1 MWKSVTAFFKT
12 RIASSIW
19 FTALLFAPIIVVFAF
34 LLSRFTV
41 FENLELKA
49 IDIRFNSRPIDTTF
63 KQTAQ
68 VVLIPVNDQAQ
79 KAIKPFPWP
88 RDYHARIIRNLT
100 RAGAKVVAFD
110 FVFDDI
116 DRSGGDE
123 EFRKASAECQ
133 NVVVAGREPTEY
145 TEDSKVEYKTVEKAN
160 YLTIFDGT
168 PGANVGNVNVRQDN
182 DGVLRRYHPV
192 SADVLGNPFLSFAY
206 AILKIYT
213 GTDDTIGFDG
223 KYFTFAGKKIPS
235 YDGESILL
243 NPYGPSHSFLEIS
256 ADNILDDREFMT
268 KAEAELFY
276 AALRDNGIYEK
287 LKIDSATVAQ
297 NDTLR
302 QQLMENEEL
311 REIWSTDVFED
322 PLAGIQDLVKGK
334 ICIVG
339 PMFPEA
345 KDDFPMSMWT
355 NGRPDQNKMYGVE
368 AHAIATQNFIDG
380 KFIERANPV
389 SVLGLMLLVSFLVF
403 GTSVSFKR
411 IKFQNQIFLLVLT
424 GIAATAALA
433 SVLML
438 VLYIGDVSP
447 IDYLLSQPL
456 LTKILIAVVLLS
468 LGSLAAF
475 LLKKGGSM
483 QEFTTE
489 IMAIFISITFFAVL
503 NECAQY
509 LFVEN
514 RTLVAIVPFAI
525 AIAFSYG
532 GSILYQYFTESRQKK
547 MIKGFFNTYV
557 PPVLVDQMIQ
567 NPDMFKLGGE
577 RRELT
582 MFFSD
587 VKGFTNISESFKNE
601 PERLTELMNEYLGAM
616 TDIVFKYGGTLDK
629 YIGDAVVAFWNAP
642 LPVEDHALKACYAA
656 IEMQEKL
663 KEMRPIW
670 KAKYGHEIYSRMGI
684 NTAPVIVGNMG
695 SQGRFAYTA
704 MGDGMNLA
712 ARLEAAN
719 KAFGTYIMISQ
730 FTYEIVK
737 EKCLCRWLAE
747 ITVQGKAEPI
757 KVYELIRRRLPGEP
771 EPEPAETAL
780 KGVIAVAKE

>member
-1 MWKSVTAFFKT
+1 MWKPVQEFFRT
-12 RIASSIW
+12 RLASSIW
-19 FTALLFAPIIVVFAF
+19 LTALLFAPIITIFSF
-34 LLSRFTV
+34 LLSRFAV
-41 FENLELKA
+41 LENLELKA
-49 IDIRFNSRPIDTTF
+49 LDIRFNSRPIDTTF
-63 KQTAQ
+63 KQTSQ

-79 KAIKPFPWP
+79 KVIKPFPWP

-123 EFRKASAECQ
+123 EFRRASAECQ

-145 TEDSKVEYKTVEKAN
+145 TEESKVEYKSVEKAN

-168 PGANVGNVNVRQDN
+168 PGAHVGNVNVRQDN

-192 SADVLGNPFLSFAY
+192 SADVLGRPFLSFAY
-206 AILKIYT
+206 AILKLYY
-213 GTDDTIGFDG
+213 GTDDSIAFDG
-223 KYFTFAGKKIPS
+223 QYFIFAGKKIPS

-256 ADNILDDREFMT
+256 ADNILDDHEFVT
-268 KAEAELFY
+268 KAEEELFY
-276 AALRDNGIYEK
+276 AALRDHRVYEK
-287 LKIDSATVAQ
+287 LNLDSATVAQ
-297 NDTLR
+297 NEALR
-302 QQLMENEEL
+302 TQLMMQAEL
-311 REIWSTDVFED
+311 RELWSIDIFED
-322 PLAGIQDLVKGK
+322 SLAGIQDLVKGK

-355 NGRPDQNKMYGVE
+355 NGRPDQNKMYGME
-368 AHAIATQNFIDG
+368 AHAIAVQNFIDG
-380 KFIERANPV
+380 KFIERANLTFL
-389 SVLGLMLLVSFLVF
+389 LGLMFLVSFLVF
-403 GTSVSFKR
+403 GISVWLKR
-411 IKFQNQIFLLVLT
+411 IRFQNQTVLFVLT
-424 GIAATAALA
+424 CVAATA
-433 SVLML
+433 VLVNVL
-438 VLYIGDVSP
+438 VLILYISDISP
-447 IDYLLSQPL
+447 LDYLLSQSL
-456 LTKILIAVVLLS
+456 FTMILMAVVLLG
-468 LGSLAAF
+468 LGVFVAF
-475 LLKKGGSM
+475 LLKQASAM

-489 IMAIFISITFFAVL
+489 VMAVL
-503 NECAQY
+503 TSIMFFVALNEYAEY
-509 LFVEN
+509 LFVEE
-514 RTLVAIVPFAI
+514 RILVAIVPI
-525 AIAFSYG
+525 AIAVAVSYG

-547 MIKGFFNTYV
+547 MIKSFFNTYV
-557 PPVLVDQMIQ
+557 PPVLVEQMIQ
-567 NPDMFKLGGE
+567 NPDLFKLGGE

-587 VKGFTNISESFKNE
+587 VKGFTNISESFKDE
-601 PERLTELMNEYLGAM
+601 PERLTELMNEYLSAM

-663 KEMRPIW
+663 KAMRPIW

-712 ARLEAAN
+712 SRLEAAN
-719 KAFGTYIMISQ
+719 KAFGTYILISQ
-730 FTYEIVK
+730 FTYERVK
-737 EKCLCRWLAE
+737 EKCLCRWLGE
-747 ITVQGKAEPI
+747 ITVQGKSEPV

-771 EPEPAETAL
+771 EPEPAETAF
-780 KGVIAVAKE
+780 KGIMAVAKE

>member
-1 MWKSVTAFFKT
+1 MWKTATEFFKT

-19 FTALLFAPIIVVFAF
+19 FTALLVAPLIVVIAF

-49 IDIRFNSRPIDTTF
+49 LDIRFNARPMDSTF
-63 KQTAQ
+63 KQNAQ
-68 VVLIPVNDQAQ
+68 VILIPVNDQAQ

-88 RDYHARIIRNLT
+88 RDYHARIIRNLS

-123 EFRKASAECQ
+123 AFRKAAEECR

-145 TEDSKVEYKTVEKAN
+145 TEDSKVEYKSVDRAN

-192 SADVLGNPFLSFAY
+192 SADVLGKPFLSFAY
-206 AILKIYT
+206 AVLKLYT
-213 GTDDTIGFDG
+213 DTEDTLGFDG
-223 KYFTFAGKKIPS
+223 EHFTFGGKKIPT
-235 YDGESILL
+235 YDGKSVLL

-256 ADNILDDREFMT
+256 ADLILDDREFMT
-268 KAEAELFY
+268 KAETELFY
-276 AALRDNGIYEK
+276 AALRENDVYEQ
-287 LKIDSATVAQ
+287 LKIDSAMVAK
-297 NDTLR
+297 NVSLR
-302 QQLMENEEL
+302 KQLMANEDL
-311 REIWSTDVFED
+311 RDLWSIDVFDD

-355 NGRPDQNKMYGVE
+355 DGRPDQNKMYGVE

-380 KFIERANPV
+380 KFIKRANPA
-389 SVLGLMLLVSFLVF
+389 SVFGLMLLVSFLVF
-403 GTSVSFKR
+403 GASVSFKR
-411 IKFQNQIFLLVLT
+411 IKFQNQSILLALT
-424 GIAATAALA
+424 GFAATAALL
-433 SVLML
+433 SVLVL
-438 VLYIGDVSP
+438 ILYIGDVSP
-447 IDYLLSQPL
+447 VDYLLSRSA
-456 LTKILIAVVLLS
+456 LTKLVMVISLLGIGGLIAY
-468 LGSLAAF
+468 
-475 LLKKGGSM
+475 LLKRGGSM

-489 IMAIFISITFFAVL
+489 IVAIFISVALFAAL
-503 NECAQY
+503 NQY
-509 LFVEN
+509 SERMFSTDQ
-514 RTLVAIVPFAI
+514 TLIAVVPFAI
-525 AIAFSYG
+525 AISFAYG

-557 PPVLVDQMIQ
+557 PPILVDQMID

-601 PERLTELMNEYLGAM
+601 PEKLTELMNEYLGSM
-616 TDIVFKYGGTLDK
+616 TEIVFKYGGTLDK

-642 LPVEDHALKACYAA
+642 LPIEDHALKACYAA
-656 IEMQEKL
+656 IDMQDKL
-663 KEMRPIW
+663 KEMRPVW
-670 KAKYGHEIYSRMGI
+670 KAKYGHEIYSRMGL

-719 KAFGTYIMISQ
+719 KPFGTYIMISQ

-737 EKCLCRWLAE
+737 EQCLCRWLAE

-757 KVYELIRRRLPGEP
+757 KVYELLRRRLPGEP

-780 KGVIAVAKE
+780 KGMMAVAKE

>member
-1 MWKSVTAFFKT
+1 MWKPVTEFFKT

-19 FTALLFAPIIVVFAF
+19 FTALLVAPIIAVFAF

-49 IDIRFNSRPIDTTF
+49 LDIRFNARPIDSTF
-63 KQTAQ
+63 KHTAQ
-68 VVLIPVNDQAQ
+68 VILIPVNDQAQ

-116 DRSGGDE
+116 DRTGGDKA
-123 EFRKASAECQ
+123 FREAAEACQ

-145 TEDSKVEYKTVEKAN
+145 TEDSKVEYKSIDKAN

-168 PGANVGNVNVRQDN
+168 PGASVGNVNVRQDN

-192 SADVLGNPFLSFAY
+192 SADVLGRPFLSFAY
-206 AILKIYT
+206 AILKLYT
-213 GTDDTIGFDG
+213 GTEDTLGFDG
-223 KYFTFAGKKIPS
+223 EHFTFAGKKIPT

-256 ADNILDDREFMT
+256 ADNILDDAEFMT

-297 NDTLR
+297 NDSLR
-302 QQLMENEEL
+302 QQLMAIEEL
-311 REIWSTDVFED
+311 RELWSIDVFDD
-322 PLAGIQDLVKGK
+322 PLAGIHDLVKGK

-355 NGRPDQNKMYGVE
+355 DGRPDQNKMYGVE

-380 KFIERANPV
+380 KFITRANPAYV
-389 SVLGLMLLVSFLVF
+389 FGLMLLVSFLVF
-403 GTSVSFKR
+403 GASVSFKR
-411 IKFQNQIFLLVLT
+411 IKFQNQAVLFALT
-424 GIAATAALA
+424 YIAATAALL
-433 SVLML
+433 SVLVL
-438 VLYIGDVSP
+438 ILYIGDVSP
-447 IDYLLSQPL
+447 VDYLLSRSA
-456 LTKILIAVVLLS
+456 LTKFVIVISLLGIGGLIAY
-468 LGSLAAF
+468 
-475 LLKKGGSM
+475 LLKRGGSM

-489 IMAIFISITFFAVL
+489 IVAIFISIAFFAIL
-503 NECAQY
+503 NQY
-509 LFVEN
+509 SEHLFSTDQ
-514 RTLVAIVPFAI
+514 TLIAIVPFAI
-525 AIAFSYG
+525 AIAFAYG

-557 PPVLVDQMIQ
+557 PPILVDQMIN

-601 PERLTELMNEYLGAM
+601 PERLTELMNEYLGSM
-616 TDIVFKYGGTLDK
+616 TEIVFKYGGTLDK

-642 LPVEDHALKACYAA
+642 LPVEDHAVKACYAA

-663 KEMRPIW
+663 KEMRPVW
-670 KAKYGHEIYSRMGI
+670 KAKYGHEIYSRMGL

-747 ITVQGKAEPI
+747 ITVQGKSEPI
-757 KVYELIRRRLPGEP
+757 KVYELLRRRLPGEP

-780 KGVIAVAKE
+780 KGVMAVAKE

>member
-1 MWKSVTAFFKT
+1 MWKTAAEFFKT
-12 RIASSIW
+12 RIASNAW
-19 FTALLFAPIIVVFAF
+19 FTALLVAPIIVVFAF

-49 IDIRFNSRPIDTTF
+49 LDIRFNARPIDTTF

-123 EFRKASAECQ
+123 EFRKAAKECK
-133 NVVVAGREPTEY
+133 NVVVAGREPTDY
-145 TEDSKVEYKTVEKAN
+145 TEASKVQYQSVDKAN

-192 SADVLGNPFLSFAY
+192 SADVLGKPFLSFAY
-206 AILKIYT
+206 AILKLYT
-213 GTDDTIGFDG
+213 ETNDTITFDG
-223 KYFTFAGKKIPS
+223 KHFTFAGKKIPA
-235 YDGESILL
+235 YDGESVLL

-256 ADNILDDREFMT
+256 ADNILDDAEFMT
-268 KAEAELFY
+268 KAEEELFY

-297 NDTLR
+297 NEDLR
-302 QQLMENEEL
+302 KQLMAIEEL
-311 REIWSTDVFED
+311 RDLWSIDVFED

-355 NGRPDQNKMYGVE
+355 DGRPDQNKMYGVE

-380 KFIERANPV
+380 KFIERANPT
-389 SVLGLMLLVSFLVF
+389 LIFGLMLLVSFLVF
-403 GTSVSFKR
+403 GTSVSLKR
-411 IKFQNQIFLLVLT
+411 IKFQNQTFLLVLT
-424 GIAATAALA
+424 GIAAIAVLL
-433 SVLML
+433 SVLVL
-438 VLYIGDVSP
+438 ILYIGDVSP
-447 IDYLLSQPL
+447 VDYLLSRSA
-456 LTKILIAVVLLS
+456 LTKLVITISLLGIGSLIAY
-468 LGSLAAF
+468 
-475 LLKKGGSM
+475 LLKKGNSM

-489 IMAIFISITFFAVL
+489 IAAIFLSIAIFAAL
-503 NECAQY
+503 NQY
-509 LFVEN
+509 AEHVFITD
-514 RTLVAIVPFAI
+514 RTLIAVVPFAI
-525 AIAFSYG
+525 SIAFAYG

-557 PPVLVDQMIQ
+557 PPVLVEQMIQ

-587 VKGFTNISESFKNE
+587 VKGFTNISESFKDE

-642 LPVEDHALKACYAA
+642 LPVEDHAVKACYAA

-684 NTAPVIVGNMG
+684 NTASVIVGNMG

-757 KVYELIRRRLPGEP
+757 KVYELLRRRLPGEP
-771 EPEPAETAL
+771 EPEPAETAF
-780 KGVIAVAKE
+780 KGVMAVAKE

>member
-1 MWKSVTAFFKT
+1 MWKTAAEFFKT
-12 RIASSIW
+12 RIASNAW
-19 FTALLFAPIIVVFAF
+19 FTALLVAPIIVVFAF

-49 IDIRFNSRPIDTTF
+49 LDIRFNARPIDTTF

-123 EFRKASAECQ
+123 EFRKAAKECK
-133 NVVVAGREPTEY
+133 NVVVAGREPTDY
-145 TEDSKVEYKTVEKAN
+145 TEASKVQYQSVDKAN

-192 SADVLGNPFLSFAY
+192 SADVLGKPFLSFAY
-206 AILKIYT
+206 AILKLYT
-213 GTDDTIGFDG
+213 ETNDTITFDG
-223 KYFTFAGKKIPS
+223 KHFTFAGKKIPA
-235 YDGESILL
+235 YDGESVLL

-256 ADNILDDREFMT
+256 ADNILDDAEFMT
-268 KAEAELFY
+268 KAEEELFY

-297 NDTLR
+297 NEDLR
-302 QQLMENEEL
+302 KQLMAIEEL
-311 REIWSTDVFED
+311 RDLWSIDVFED

-355 NGRPDQNKMYGVE
+355 DGRPDQNKMYGVE

-380 KFIERANPV
+380 KFIERANPT
-389 SVLGLMLLVSFLVF
+389 LIFGLMLLVSFLVF
-403 GTSVSFKR
+403 GTSVSLKR
-411 IKFQNQIFLLVLT
+411 IKFQNQTFLLVLT
-424 GIAATAALA
+424 GIAAIAVLL
-433 SVLML
+433 SVLVL
-438 VLYIGDVSP
+438 ILYIGDVSP
-447 IDYLLSQPL
+447 VDYLLSRSA
-456 LTKILIAVVLLS
+456 LTKLVITISLLGIGSLIAY
-468 LGSLAAF
+468 
-475 LLKKGGSM
+475 LLKKGNSM

-489 IMAIFISITFFAVL
+489 IAAIFLSIAIFAAL
-503 NECAQY
+503 NQY
-509 LFVEN
+509 AEHVFITD
-514 RTLVAIVPFAI
+514 RTLIAVVPFAI
-525 AIAFSYG
+525 SIAFAYG

-557 PPVLVDQMIQ
+557 PPVLVEQMIQ

-587 VKGFTNISESFKNE
+587 VKGFTNISESFKDE

-642 LPVEDHALKACYAA
+642 LPVEDHAVKACYAA

-684 NTAPVIVGNMG
+684 NTASVIVGNMG

-757 KVYELIRRRLPGEP
+757 KVYELLRRRQPGEP
-771 EPEPAETAL
+771 EPEPAETAF
-780 KGVIAVAKE
+780 KGVMAVAKE

>member
-1 MWKSVTAFFKT
+1 
-12 RIASSIW
+12 
-19 FTALLFAPIIVVFAF
+19 
-34 LLSRFTV
+34 
-41 FENLELKA
+41 
-49 IDIRFNSRPIDTTF
+49 
-63 KQTAQ
+63 
-68 VVLIPVNDQAQ
+68 
-79 KAIKPFPWP
+79 
-88 RDYHARIIRNLT
+88 
-100 RAGAKVVAFD
+100 
-110 FVFDDI
+110 
-116 DRSGGDE
+116 
-123 EFRKASAECQ
+123 
-133 NVVVAGREPTEY
+133 
-145 TEDSKVEYKTVEKAN
+145 
-160 YLTIFDGT
+160 
-168 PGANVGNVNVRQDN
+168 VRQDN

-192 SADVLGNPFLSFAY
+192 SADVLGKPFLSFAY
-206 AILKIYT
+206 AILKLYT
-213 GTDDTIGFDG
+213 ETTDTIRFDG

-235 YDGESILL
+235 YDGESVLL

-297 NDTLR
+297 NDALR

-311 REIWSTDVFED
+311 RELWSIDVFDD
-322 PLAGIQDLVKGK
+322 PLAGIQNLVKGK

-345 KDDFPMSMWT
+345 KDDFPTSMWT

-380 KFIERANPV
+380 KFIERANPA
-389 SVLGLMLLVSFLVF
+389 SVLGLMLVVSFLVF
-403 GTSVSFKR
+403 GASVSFKR
-411 IKFQNQIFLLVLT
+411 IKFQSQLILLVLT
-424 GIAATAALA
+424 GIAATATLA
-433 SVLML
+433 SVLLL

-447 IDYLLSQPL
+447 IDYLLSQSLPTKL
-456 LTKILIAVVLLS
+456 LILLVLLG
-468 LGSLAAF
+468 LGSLIAF
-475 LLKKGGSM
+475 LLKQGGSM

-489 IMAIFISITFFAVL
+489 IMAISISITFFAVL
-503 NECAQY
+503 NWYAEH
-509 LFVEN
+509 LFIN
-514 RTLVAIVPFAI
+514 DRTLFAIVPFAI
-525 AIAFSYG
+525 TIAFSYG

-730 FTYEIVK
+730 FTYELVK

-757 KVYELIRRRLPGEP
+757 KVYELLRRRLPGEP

-780 KGVIAVAKE
+780 KGVMAVAKE

>member
-1 MWKSVTAFFKT
+1 MRKKVAEFFKT
-12 RIASSIW
+12 KIATSIW
-19 FTALLFAPIIVVFAF
+19 FTALLFTPVIVVLSF
-34 LLSRFTV
+34 LLSRFAV

-49 IDIRFNSRPIDTTF
+49 LDIRFNSRPIDTTF
-63 KQTAQ
+63 KKTAK

-123 EFRKASAECQ
+123 EFRKAAAECR
-133 NVVVAGREPTEY
+133 NVVVAGREPTDF
-145 TEDSKVEYKTVEKAN
+145 TEASKVEYKSVEKAN

-168 PGANVGNVNVRQDN
+168 PGAMVGNVNVRQDN
-182 DGVLRRYHPV
+182 DGVLRRYHPASV
-192 SADVLGNPFLSFAY
+192 DVMGKQFLSFAY
-206 AILKIYT
+206 AILKLYT
-213 GTDDTIGFDG
+213 GTQDTVGYDG
-223 KYFTFAGKKIPS
+223 EYFTFAGKKIPS

-268 KAEAELFY
+268 KAEEELFY
-276 AALRDNGIYEK
+276 AALRENGVYEQ

-297 NDTLR
+297 NATLR
-302 QQLMENEEL
+302 QKLIENEEL
-311 REIWSTDVFED
+311 RELWAIDIFED
-322 PLAGIQDLVKGK
+322 PLAGVQELVKGK

-345 KDDFPMSMWT
+345 KDDFPTSMWT
-355 NGRPDQNKMYGVE
+355 DGRPDQNKMYGVE
-368 AHAIATQNFIDG
+368 AHAIATQNFIDE
-380 KFIERANPV
+380 KFIRRANPLTI
-389 SVLGLMLLVSFLVF
+389 LGLMAAASFLAF
-403 GTSVSFKR
+403 GASVSLKR
-411 IKFQNQIFLLVLT
+411 LKFPNPNALFVLT
-424 GIAATAALA
+424 TIAAVAVFAGVLALA
-433 SVLML
+433 
-438 VLYIGDVSP
+438 LYIGEVSP
-447 IDYLLSQPL
+447 IEYFLAQTPLVKSLFVVGVLGAALLLSY
-456 LTKILIAVVLLS
+456 ILKRANSMAEFSTEVAAIAFSVGAFAGLNLYAEKMFVEERVLVAVVPL
-468 LGSLAAF
+468 
-475 LLKKGGSM
+475 
-483 QEFTTE
+483 
-489 IMAIFISITFFAVL
+489 
-503 NECAQY
+503 
-509 LFVEN
+509 
-514 RTLVAIVPFAI
+514 AI
-525 AIAFSYG
+525 AIAFAYG

-557 PPVLVDQMIQ
+557 PPALVEQMIQ

-601 PERLTELMNEYLGAM
+601 PEKLTELMNEYLGAM

-719 KAFGTYIMISQ
+719 KAFGTYILISQ
-730 FTYEIVK
+730 FTYERVK

-771 EPEPAETAL
+771 EPEPAETAF
-780 KGVIAVAKE
+780 KGVMAVAKE

>member
-1 MWKSVTAFFKT
+1 MWKPAAEFFKT
-12 RIASSIW
+12 RIASSAW
-19 FTALLFAPIIVVFAF
+19 FTAFLVAPIIVVFAF

-41 FENLELKA
+41 LENLELKA
-49 IDIRFNSRPIDTTF
+49 LDIRFNARPIDTTF
-63 KQTAQ
+63 KQRAQ

-79 KAIKPFPWP
+79 KVIKPFPWP

-123 EFRKASAECQ
+123 EFRKAANECK
-133 NVVVAGREPTEY
+133 NVVVAGREPTDY
-145 TEDSKVEYKTVEKAN
+145 TEASKVEYQSVDKAN

-168 PGANVGNVNVRQDN
+168 PGAIVGNVNVRQDN

-192 SADVLGNPFLSFAY
+192 SADVLGKPFLSLAY
-206 AILKIYT
+206 AILKLYT
-213 GTDDTIGFDG
+213 ETNDTISFDG
-223 KYFTFAGKKIPS
+223 KYFTFAGKKIPA
-235 YDGESILL
+235 YDGESVLL

-256 ADNILDDREFMT
+256 ADNILDDAEFMT
-268 KAEAELFY
+268 KAEEELFY

-297 NDTLR
+297 NENLR
-302 QQLMENEEL
+302 KQLMAMEEL
-311 REIWSTDVFED
+311 RDLWSIDVFED
-322 PLAGIQDLVKGK
+322 PLAGIQDLVRGK

-355 NGRPDQNKMYGVE
+355 DGRPDQNKMYGVE

-380 KFIERANPV
+380 NFIKRADAT
-389 SVLGLMLLVSFLVF
+389 LIFGLMLLVSFLVF
-403 GTSVSFKR
+403 GASVSLKR
-411 IKFQNQIFLLVLT
+411 IKFQNQTFLLVLT
-424 GIAATAALA
+424 SLAAIAVLL
-433 SVLML
+433 SVLVL
-438 VLYIGDVSP
+438 ILYIGDVSP
-447 IDYLLSQPL
+447 IDYLLSRSA
-456 LTKILIAVVLLS
+456 LTKLVIVMSLLGIGSLIAY
-468 LGSLAAF
+468 
-475 LLKKGGSM
+475 LLKKGNSM

-489 IMAIFISITFFAVL
+489 IAAISLSIAIFAVL
-503 NECAQY
+503 NQYAQHV
-509 LFVEN
+509 FIADH
-514 RTLVAIVPFAI
+514 TLIAVVPFAI
-525 AIAFSYG
+525 AIIFAYG

-557 PPVLVDQMIQ
+557 PPVLVEQMIQ

-587 VKGFTNISESFKNE
+587 VKGFTNISESFKDE

-684 NTAPVIVGNMG
+684 NTASVIVGNMG

-747 ITVQGKAEPI
+747 ITVQGKTEPI
-757 KVYELIRRRLPGEP
+757 KVYELLRRRLPGEP

>member
-1 MWKSVTAFFKT
+1 MWKQATEFFKT

-19 FTALLFAPIIVVFAF
+19 FTALLVAPIITVFAF

-49 IDIRFNSRPIDTTF
+49 LDIRFNARPIDSTF
-63 KQTAQ
+63 KRNSQ
-68 VVLIPVNDQAQ
+68 VVLIAVNDQAQ
-79 KAIKPFPWP
+79 NATRPFPWP

-110 FVFDDI
+110 FLFDDI

-123 EFRKASAECQ
+123 EFRKAAQECQ

-145 TEDSKVEYKTVEKAN
+145 TEQSKVEYKSIEKAN

-168 PGANVGNVNVRQDN
+168 PGTSVGNVNVRQDN

-192 SADVLGNPFLSFAY
+192 SADVLGKPFLSFAY
-206 AILKIYT
+206 AILKLYT
-213 GTDDTIGFDG
+213 NTNDTLSFDG
-223 KYFTFAGKKIPS
+223 EYFTFAGKKIPA
-235 YDGESILL
+235 YDGESVLL

-256 ADNILDDREFMT
+256 ADNILDDAEFMT
-268 KAEAELFY
+268 KNETELFY

-287 LKIDSATVAQ
+287 LNIDSATVAQ
-297 NDTLR
+297 NDSLR
-302 QQLMENEEL
+302 RQLMQIQEL
-311 REIWSTDVFED
+311 RELWATDIFED
-322 PLAGIQDLVKGK
+322 SLAGIQELVRGK

-345 KDDFPMSMWT
+345 KDDFPTSMWT
-355 NGRPDQNKMYGVE
+355 DGRPDQNKMYGVE

-380 KFIERANPV
+380 NFIKRAPPAFI
-389 SVLGLMLLVSFLVF
+389 LGLMFVISFIAF
-403 GTSVSFKR
+403 GASVSFKR
-411 IKFQNQIFLLVLT
+411 IKFQNQSVLLALT
-424 GIAATAALA
+424 GLATIT
-433 SVLML
+433 ML
-438 VLYIGDVSP
+438 VSLLILILYIGDVSP
-447 IDYLLSQPL
+447 IDYLLSRSA
-456 LTKILIAVVLLS
+456 LTKLLIVLS
-468 LGSLAAF
+468 LLGLSALITY
-475 LLKKGGSM
+475 LLKRSSSM

-489 IMAIFISITFFAVL
+489 VIALFTSISLFAILNQYAEYMFIK
-503 NECAQY
+503 
-509 LFVEN
+509 EN
-514 RTLVAIVPFAI
+514 TVIAIVPFALVI
-525 AIAFSYG
+525 GFAYG

-547 MIKGFFNTYV
+547 MIKSFFNTYV
-557 PPVLVDQMIQ
+557 PPALVEQMIN
-567 NPDMFKLGGE
+567 NPNMFKLGGE

-601 PERLTELMNEYLGAM
+601 PEKLTELMNEYLGAM

-670 KAKYGHEIYSRMGI
+670 KMKYGHEIYSRMGI

-719 KAFGTYIMISQ
+719 KSFGTYIMISQ
-730 FTYEIVK
+730 FTYELVK

-757 KVYELIRRRLPGEP
+757 KVYELLRRRLPGEP
-771 EPEPAETAL
+771 EPEPAETAF
-780 KGVIAVAKE
+780 KGVMAIAKE